1 MTIDQAQAL
10 HSQAMEYADRS
21 LSAKLAAKDAEARS
35 FLIKAFDHE
44 QSAAD
49 AVAEIIDLEPTRSVL
64 HRSAATMALELG
76 DIAAAEKLLHRA
88 LAGNP
93 PAGID
98 DDLRDLLEQSTFRR
112 HLELRG
118 IQLQDD
124 EVQMAIAGS
133 AVGFGI
139 APTDEFLSRVSST
152 EKLLFRIAERR
163 IGKPY
168 REHGRTASGLH
179 KELELFMSV
188 PRAASFAVTFKIG
201 QSAQLKLPG
210 MDFAKAV
217 VDELLESLELFNRGD
232 ELKLKQHITDE
243 AYYRNF
249 NALARTIAP
258 DGDAITTVG
267 FTAVRDGKRHDVALL
282 KSSREMIETAEI
294 AASAAR
300 RNEVVTLTGRLRAAD
315 ATKEG
320 KNQIKL
326 IPEGAGKP
334 VTIVVPSGMMADIVR
349 PMWDELV
356 SVRAKRKRGV
366 LELVDIDKVRKKGT
380 TAKKSRS
387 DAV

>member
-1 MTIDQAQAL
+1 MTITRAEEL
-10 HSQAMEYADRS
+10 HKQAMEYADRS
-21 LSAKLAAKDAEARS
+21 LSARLSAKEVDAHNLLRAA
-35 FLIKAFDHE
+35 FNHE
-44 QSAAD
+44 REAAD
-49 AVAEIIDLEPTRSVL
+49 AVAGMFDLEPTRSVL

-76 DIAAAEKLLHRA
+76 EIGAAEKILHRA

-93 PAGID
+93 PSGID
-98 DDLRDLLEQSTFRR
+98 EDLRDLLEQVTFKR

-139 APTDEFLSRVSST
+139 APTDEFVARVSGT

-168 REHGRTASGLH
+168 REHGPTASGLQ

-188 PRAASFAVTFKIG
+188 PRAASFAVTFKLG
-201 QSAQLKLPG
+201 QSTQLKLPG

-217 VDELLESLELFNRGD
+217 VDEFLEALDLFNRGD
-232 ELKLKQHITDE
+232 ELKLRQHITDD

-249 NALARTIAP
+249 KALARTIAP

-282 KSSREMIETAEI
+282 KSASETIEI
-294 AASAAR
+294 AASAVR
-300 RNEVVTLTGRLRAAD
+300 RNLEVVLVGRLRAAD

-334 VTIVVPSGMMADIVR
+334 QRILVPSGMMADIVR
-349 PMWDELV
+349 PMWDQVV
-356 SVRAKRKRGV
+356 SVRARRKRGV
-366 LELVDIDKVRKKGT
+366 LELVDIDKIRSKGSPG
-380 TAKKSRS
+380 KRS
-387 DAV
+387 